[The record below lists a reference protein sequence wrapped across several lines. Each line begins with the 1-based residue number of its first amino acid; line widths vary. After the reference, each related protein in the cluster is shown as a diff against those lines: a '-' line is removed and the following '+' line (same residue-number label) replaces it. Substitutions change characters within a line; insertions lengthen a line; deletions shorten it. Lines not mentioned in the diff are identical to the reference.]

1 MSKLVRHLIY
11 FLVLL
16 SVLSLATATQAQK
29 KTPAGESFFI
39 VSSVD
44 PPKSEILLKQPT
56 EVTQLMK
63 VASSTKYLDDTGK
76 PIQLSGLRAGDTVWV
91 KVANGNASE
100 PIAISIRK
108 GPMTVAELHSLYLD
122 YPEVQ

>member
-1 MSKLVRHLIY
+1 MNKSMRHLIW
-11 FLVLL
+11 FFALFTTLA
-16 SVLSLATATQAQK
+16 LATAVRAQK

-44 PPKSEILLKQPT
+44 APKSEILLKQPT

-63 VASSTKYLDDTGK
+63 LTSSTRYLDDTGK
-76 PIQLSGLRAGDTVWV
+76 PIQISGLRAGDTVWV
-91 KVANGNASE
+91 KIANGNASE
-100 PIAISIRK
+100 PTAISIRK